1 MFRTIAIEDG
11 SDWNHFFK
19 ITNKIG
25 MRLIIWL
32 FLFCNCNAWS
42 QKMTGFWQGMLFS
55 PSDESMMIPV
65 YLDLYVT
72 NGLID
77 GKIRIEN
84 KEGASVYPVVG
95 KFANNEMQLVTLK
108 ALWYYLPEF
117 MLSPYTY
124 QLKFN
129 PLNGYL
135 EGTTD
140 NNNYHFIAYKSEGSI
155 STERSAYLPKD
166 WLLRFRQ
173 ELKDGIS
180 APQIRKQ
187 ELLSFTFQPIYFDY
201 DQAVIRS
208 EYEAYLKELIRM
220 VKSHSDLRIEITG
233 HTDADGSDDY
243 NLALSKRR
251 SEALLQFFTQNG
263 LAKDRVVISY
273 KGEKEPVDRTQ
284 TTEGKQR
291 NRRVDFRFI

>member
-1 MFRTIAIEDG
+1 
-11 SDWNHFFK
+11 
-19 ITNKIG
+19 
-25 MRLIIWL
+25 MRLGICL
-32 FLFCNCNAWS
+32 FLIFSCTAWS

-84 KEGASVYPVVG
+84 KEGASVHPVVG

-108 ALWYYLPEF
+108 AMWYYLPEF
-117 MLSPYTY
+117 TLSPYTY

-140 NNNYHFIAYKSEGSI
+140 NNTYHFIAYKSEGSI

-187 ELLSFTFQPIYFDY
+187 ELLHFTFQPIYFDY

-233 HTDADGSDDY
+233 HTDSDGSDAY

-251 SEALLQFFTQNG
+251 SEALLLFFTQNG

-273 KGEKEPVDRTQ
+273 KGEKEPVDHTQ
-284 TTEGKQR
+284 TNEGKQR

>member
-1 MFRTIAIEDG
+1 
-11 SDWNHFFK
+11 
-19 ITNKIG
+19 
-25 MRLIIWL
+25 
-32 FLFCNCNAWS
+32 
-42 QKMTGFWQGMLFS
+42 MTGFWQGMLFS

-233 HTDADGSDDY
+233 HTDADGSDGY

-251 SEALLQFFTQNG
+251 SEALLQFFIQNG